1 MKRLWFTIAVL
12 AGALVAHGGAVRSL
26 VRTGSFKEGEVDV
39 RWEVAYPVGIEGW
52 SIADLKAL
60 WKTIDRYVFPPESI
74 THEDSPCTP
83 AQTLTWVAEKLMSN
97 KEATGATERALTIA
111 TTVKVP
117 FADKEWVGL
126 DIEDYMN
133 EGGNGCHASGR
144 LVLLSRETQRAM
156 EPAWFAKD
164 EEALRK
170 LVVRHLEQAL
180 ILKDKEGK
188 SPFAGDLYTK
198 DKAEDYEPYFLP
210 VPEGLRFRYHAYE
223 ILPGCFG
230 LPEVTVPWEALAPV
244 CKAERLARLKALVA
258 P

>member
-1 MKRLWFTIAVL
+1 MKRVVTAMT
-12 AGALVAHGGAVRSL
+12 ALVAALALAEAPKVMT
-26 VRTGSFKEGEVDV
+26 RTGIFKEGEVDV

-60 WKTIDRYVFPPESI
+60 WKTIDCYVFPPESI

-97 KEATGATERALTIA
+97 KEAKGATERALTIA

-117 FADKEWVGL
+117 FADREWVGL

-133 EGGNGCHASGR
+133 EGGNGCHANGR

-164 EEALRK
+164 EKALRK
-170 LVVRHLEQAL
+170 LVVRLLELAL
-180 ILKDKEGK
+180 IQKD
-188 SPFAGDLYTK
+188 
-198 DKAEDYEPYFLP
+198 
-210 VPEGLRFRYHAYE
+210 
-223 ILPGCFG
+223 
-230 LPEVTVPWEALAPV
+230 
-244 CKAERLARLKALVA
+244 
-258 P
+258 